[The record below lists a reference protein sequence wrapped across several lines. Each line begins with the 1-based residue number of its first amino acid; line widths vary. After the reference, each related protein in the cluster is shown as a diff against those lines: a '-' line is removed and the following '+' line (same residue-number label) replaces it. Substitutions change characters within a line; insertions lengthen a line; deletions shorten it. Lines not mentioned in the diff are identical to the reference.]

1 MLEADIAGQMG
12 IGFDLCDGASRA
24 GLVPALLQSP
34 SERAEGVLHDL
45 LLDSFSDLDHRT
57 TSSELEVKAFLGSMV
72 MRPND
77 LSVGDMAKR
86 AGVPVSTL
94 HFYEAEG
101 LIESWRTPANHRR
114 YDRRELRRV
123 AIVRVALAVGVPLK
137 EVKEV
142 LDRVPREK
150 AVSKE
155 AWATAASPWADMLDD
170 KIALLQRLRD
180 QMGFCIGCGCLS
192 LDSCPLYNPDD
203 VLGGNGS
210 GPRRWT
216 GRADERV

>member
-1 MLEADIAGQMG
+1 
-12 IGFDLCDGASRA
+12 
-24 GLVPALLQSP
+24 
-34 SERAEGVLHDL
+34 
-45 LLDSFSDLDHRT
+45 
-57 TSSELEVKAFLGSMV
+57 

-77 LSVGDMAKR
+77 LSVGEMAAR

-94 HFYEAEG
+94 HYYEAEG

-114 YDRRELRRV
+114 YDRRELRRI
-123 AIVRVALAVGVPLK
+123 AIVRVALTVGVPLK

-142 LDRVPREK
+142 LDRVPRTK
-150 AVSKE
+150 AVGKHD
-155 AWATAASPWADMLDD
+155 WASAAEPWAEMLEE

-216 GRADERV
+216 GKAEERA